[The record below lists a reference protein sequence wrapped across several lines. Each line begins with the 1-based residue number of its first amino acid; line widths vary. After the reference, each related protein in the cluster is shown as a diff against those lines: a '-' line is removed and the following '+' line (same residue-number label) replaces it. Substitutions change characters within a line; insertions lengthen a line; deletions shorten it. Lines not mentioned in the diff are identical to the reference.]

1 MVVNASATNMTV
13 QELMNLN
20 YLNKIL
26 YPPQDFI
33 ISRGLDNTALM
44 AGSVAITDQY
54 AVVSSNGRGKF
65 FLFAIRTTMV
75 I

>member
-1 MVVNASATNMTV
+1 MTV

-26 YPPQDFI
+26 YPPQDYI

-54 AVVSSNGRGKF
+54 AVVSSNGRGESHF
-65 FLFAIRTTMV
+65 FQFKIFDF
-75 I
+75 